1 MSEIGATSSSR
12 RRRKARF
19 KETHMQSLLGKSAI
33 ITGASSGIGRA
44 AACQFAAEGAKVVLV
59 ARRAQMLDDA
69 VREIEDAGG
78 EAIAVAGD
86 VCEEATHARSVE
98 AAVARFGGLDIA
110 FNNAGAL
117 GERGAAADISVEGW
131 RNALDANLT
140 SAFLAAK
147 NQLPAIEKRGGG
159 SVIFTSTFVGHITGF
174 PGMAPY
180 AAAKAGLIGLIRV
193 LAVEY
198 AERSV
203 RVNALLPGGVD
214 TPMGWEAAGSQ
225 EMQRFIA
232 SLHPVRRLAAPEE
245 IARAALFLASDAA
258 SFVTGST
265 LVADGGVSMSKA

>member
-1 MSEIGATSSSR
+1 
-12 RRRKARF
+12 
-19 KETHMQSLLGKSAI
+19 MQSLLGKVAV

-44 AACQFAAEGAKVVLV
+44 AARLFAAEGANVVLV
-59 ARRAQMLDDA
+59 ARRARMLDD
-69 VREIEDAGG
+69 VVGEIEDVGG
-78 EAIAVAGD
+78 AAIAVAGD
-86 VCEEATHARSVE
+86 VCEESAHARSVE

-117 GERGAAADISVEGW
+117 GERGAAADISVDGW
-131 RNALDANLT
+131 RKALDANLT
-140 SAFLAAK
+140 SAFLAVK
-147 NQLPAIEKRGGG
+147 SQIPAIEKRGGG

-180 AAAKAGLIGLIRV
+180 AAAKAGLIGFMRV

-198 AERSV
+198 AGRGV

-214 TPMGWEAAGSQ
+214 TPMGDEAAGS
-225 EMQRFIA
+225 EETKRFIA

-245 IARAALFLASDAA
+245 IAKAALFLASDAA

-265 LVADGGVSMSKA
+265 FVADGGVSMSKT